1 MNEDTA
7 RVIAIANMMVEDDIG
22 YSGYRVYS
30 IDAVCPTICASGF
43 KKDIYIFTKSID
55 KLDNSVYN
63 EVID

>member
-1 MNEDTA
+1 MNE
-7 RVIAIANMMVEDDIG
+7 IG
-22 YSGYRVYS
+22 ILVLGNLMDESNKEYAGYRVYA
-30 IDAVCPTICASGF
+30 IDGICPSICASGF

>member
-1 MNEDTA
+1 MDESNKEYA
-7 RVIAIANMMVEDDIG
+7 
-22 YSGYRVYS
+22 GYRVYA
-30 IDAVCPTICASGF
+30 IDGICPSICASGF